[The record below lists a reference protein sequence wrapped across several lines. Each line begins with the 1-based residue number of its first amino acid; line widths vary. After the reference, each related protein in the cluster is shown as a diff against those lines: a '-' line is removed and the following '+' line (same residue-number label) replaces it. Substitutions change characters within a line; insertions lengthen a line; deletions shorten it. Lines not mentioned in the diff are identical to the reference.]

1 MSNIFSSVKVFPM
14 KTKHPTILANGS
26 VVVGGVM
33 EVRFTVMK
41 GTKGVFASLP
51 ARKGTKPDDNGKIP
65 WYPEVKILSDE
76 LHKEFQDLV
85 RDALKKQL
93 SGGNTTTQVTKNAK
107 SAGEGDQTEHYD
119 DGIRF

>member
-1 MSNIFSSVKVFPM
+1 MSNVFSNIKVFPM

-26 VVVGGVM
+26 VVVGGVV

-51 ARKGTKPDDNGKIP
+51 ARKGTKPDDTGKIP

-85 RDALKKQL
+85 RAELKNRL
-93 SGGNTTTQVTKNAK
+93 GGGTGTTQVTKNAK
-107 SAGEGDQTEHYD
+107 TSGEEDQSYD